1 MERDSS
7 RGRTQLAATLIA
19 HGEQRPSGREVDTE
33 FLGRRGPWDVSMV
46 VVGTATRVSCGHQGM
61 QDLVVASFLMFRSSR
76 ACLPVFTQRK
86 LIIFIVLLF
95 LLSN

>member
-46 VVGTATRVSCGHQGM
+46 VVGTATRVSGN
-61 QDLVVASFLMFRSSR
+61 ARSS
-76 ACLPVFTQRK
+76 CCKLLDVQELQSMFTC
-86 LIIFIVLLF
+86 VYTT
-95 LLSN
+95 